1 MGDYIVKQS
10 TYVKAH
16 STITLRLI
24 VFLNV
29 GHPLR
34 AVNIKWCASKDITA
48 SVLLLT
54 EEENEK
60 YRRRGVK
67 TERNETLWEVAQKNI
82 QIGV

>member
-24 VFLNV
+24 VFLDA
-29 GHPLR
+29 GRPLR
-34 AVNIKWCASKDITA
+34 AVNIKRCASKDITG
-48 SVLLLT
+48 SVLLHT

-60 YRRRGVK
+60 Y
-67 TERNETLWEVAQKNI
+67 RNETLWEVAQKNI
-82 QIGV
+82 QTGV